1 MEVAKMVNVKIDKD
15 VEYNAKYEL
24 KLDVYQDESRITD
37 DTRRAIIDIHGGGWW
52 LGYKEEETDW
62 ATKFVEAG
70 YIVFVPNYRL
80 APDYLY
86 PAGADDVESVYNWI
100 KSSPYRFDRD
110 KIGAVGMSSG
120 GNLAIEL
127 GLRTGIPIASWSGI
141 VDLDAWIENHPD
153 VISSNKNAP
162 VPGTPVGQ
170 INQVGAN
177 DSYYKWFVLNY
188 VGSDMAL
195 LKDAS
200 LIHRITPKAG
210 PMFIA
215 NSLDE
220 LVPMDGV
227 ERLLHE
233 LTENNIQTTVKTI
246 SGHGHG
252 EAYMDRAQEP
262 TLAFFDEFL

>member
-1 MEVAKMVNVKIDKD
+1 MVKVKIDKD
-15 VEYNAKYEL
+15 VEYSAQYGL
-24 KLDVYQDESRITD
+24 KLDVYQDEEQTNLD
-37 DTRRAIIDIHGGGWW
+37 GRRAIIDIHGGGWW

-62 ATKFVEAG
+62 ATKFVDAG

-80 APDYLY
+80 APDNLY
-86 PAGADDVESVYNWI
+86 PAAAEDVVSVYDWI
-100 KSSPYRFDRD
+100 KASPYQFDRN

-120 GNLAIEL
+120 GSLAIEL
-127 GLRTGIPIASWSGI
+127 GIRRGIPIASWSGI
-141 VDLDAWIENHPD
+141 VDLDAWIESHPD
-153 VISSNKNAP
+153 VIASNKTAP

-177 DSYYKWFVLNY
+177 DPYYKWFVLNY

-195 LKDAS
+195 LKEAS
-200 LIHRITPKAG
+200 PIHRISKTTG
-210 PMFIA
+210 PMFLA

-220 LVPMDGV
+220 ITPTDGV
-227 ERLLHE
+227 ERLQHA
-233 LTENNIQTTVKTI
+233 LTENAIQSTVKFV

-262 TLAFFDEFL
+262 TLAFFDEFLA